1 MPHVL
6 EIKGGELLTLFN
18 VFDVMD
24 AVEDYMGTDIR
35 QYLEEYLEDV
45 ESDAEEITDDEI
57 TDHYKQVLMNI
68 RDETEEALKL
78 MEKPRMDRKAIRN
91 TLNLIVKMIGR
102 EY

>member
-6 EIKGGELLTLFN
+6 EIKGGELLTPFN

-35 QYLEEYLEDV
+35 QYLEEYLEGV

-57 TDHYKQVLMNI
+57 ADHYKQVLLNI
-68 RDETEEALKL
+68 RDETEEVLRL
-78 MEKPRMDRKAIRN
+78 IEKPRMDRE

-102 EY
+102 EK

>member
-6 EIKGGELLTLFN
+6 EIKGGELLTPIN

-35 QYLEEYLEDV
+35 QYLEEYLEGV

-57 TDHYKQVLMNI
+57 ADHYKQVLLNI
-68 RDETEEALKL
+68 RDETEEVLRL
-78 MEKPRMDRKAIRN
+78 IEKPRMDRKAIRE

-102 EY
+102 EK

>member
-6 EIKGGELLTLFN
+6 EIKGGELLTPFN

-35 QYLEEYLEDV
+35 QYLEGV

-57 TDHYKQVLMNI
+57 ADHYKQVLLNI
-68 RDETEEALKL
+68 RDETEEVLRL
-78 MEKPRMDRKAIRN
+78 IEKPRMDRKAIRE

-102 EY
+102 EK